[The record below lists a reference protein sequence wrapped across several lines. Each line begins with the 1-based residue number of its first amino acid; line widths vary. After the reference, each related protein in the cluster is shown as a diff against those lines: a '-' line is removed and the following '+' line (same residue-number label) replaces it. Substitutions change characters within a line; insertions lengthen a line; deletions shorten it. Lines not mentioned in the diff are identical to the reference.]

1 MSLELGTSLPLLAHG
16 GHALDHELEAVS
28 APFGARDCLFNLE
41 EGIGI
46 IKLLAQI
53 NHLFSGLV
61 HIIAGTGKQ
70 TQQHLSGSDN
80 LMSHDENTAVLT
92 IDSHE
97 GWTFA
102 FEGGAHILFRQT
114 GLDHRFVHFP

>member
-1 MSLELGTSLPLLAHG
+1 MISTRAEVGGESRTLGLRDAVFS
-16 GHALDHELEAVS
+16 AL
-28 APFGARDCLFNLE
+28 
-41 EGIGI
+41 
-46 IKLLAQI
+46 KLLAQI